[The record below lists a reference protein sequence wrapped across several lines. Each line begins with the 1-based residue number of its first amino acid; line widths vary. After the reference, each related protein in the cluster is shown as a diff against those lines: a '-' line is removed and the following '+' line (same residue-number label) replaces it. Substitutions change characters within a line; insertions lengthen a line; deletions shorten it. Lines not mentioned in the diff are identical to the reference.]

1 MEQRTQAV
9 PADASGG
16 KLGLLRVLVACL
28 VASPSVRS
36 QHRRERST
44 ISCGDMSL
52 FAAIPSG
59 RFNRQLRGRAEKA
72 DSPACACCQNHD
84 ADAARVEDS
93 STPAPRTYG
102 SLFSSAFAS
111 WAKQRVKRRFLTEDR
126 GARLETPAAGEGE
139 DDEIDELSGKMARIK
154 SPMRDEE
161 GPPPRQGASRGTGQ
175 GHGTQV
181 LEGGPG
187 VGKQLFALDNTNV
200 SSTGALT
207 IPTAPKK
214 HPLPNLPPPSLIKS
228 EHTSII
234 VLDANGNVASG
245 TTLQAGPAHSLV
257 LASNRQL
264 MAGRTIHLQRK
275 DIHISLEEFRAIK
288 EEQRANQYFWDTK
301 WAFPFQESRMGREA
315 LVRCRHFVC
324 KGLLGCE
331 CGDCLNFFET
341 TR

>member
-28 VASPSVRS
+28 VASPLVRS
-36 QHRRERST
+36 HHRRERST

-52 FAAIPSG
+52 FAAIPNGS
-59 RFNRQLRGRAEKA
+59 FNRQLRGRAEKA

-126 GARLETPAAGEGE
+126 GARQETPAAGEGE

-161 GPPPRQGASRGTGQ
+161 EPPPRKGASRLSMGTCMPVPSGNRNVCSVLALLERSVDGN
-175 GHGTQV
+175 GH
-181 LEGGPG
+181 
-187 VGKQLFALDNTNV
+187 
-200 SSTGALT
+200 
-207 IPTAPKK
+207 AP
-214 HPLPNLPPPSLIKS
+214 
-228 EHTSII
+228 HTSR
-234 VLDANGNVASG
+234 
-245 TTLQAGPAHSLV
+245 TTPRL
-257 LASNRQL
+257 
-264 MAGRTIHLQRK
+264 
-275 DIHISLEEFRAIK
+275 
-288 EEQRANQYFWDTK
+288 
-301 WAFPFQESRMGREA
+301 
-315 LVRCRHFVC
+315 
-324 KGLLGCE
+324 
-331 CGDCLNFFET
+331 
-341 TR
+341 